1 VNLVVDA
8 SVAVK
13 WFVRET
19 LHREALR
26 LLDDPDRLHSIDL
39 LAAEVTNIAWKKAV
53 RGEIGKGQAEEIAAT
68 IHRGTPVLYPSAPFA
83 ERALELAFALRHPV
97 YDCLYLACAEELG
110 GVLISA
116 DAKFLRAAR
125 RGGFGELVHA
135 LEEPLPSA
143 GDA

>member
-1 VNLVVDA
+1 MTLVVDA

-19 LHREALR
+19 LHREAMR
-26 LLDDPDRLHSIDL
+26 LLDQPDRLHSIDL

-53 RGEIGKGQAEEIAAT
+53 RGEIGRAQAEEIVKS
-68 IHRGTPVLYPSAPFA
+68 IHRGMPVLYPSGPFA

-116 DAKFLRAAR
+116 DVKFLRTVRKA
-125 RGGFGELVHA
+125 GLGELVHA
-135 LEEPLPSA
+135 LEVPLPSA
-143 GDA
+143 SEP